1 MRICFFANL
10 SQHANWR
17 EMFDKVEF
25 YRVDIELLRSLG
37 HEVVLAGSPRDI
49 DWSADL
55 YYGWWWGHAPF
66 LIPPAKLRRRPL
78 IVTGAFDYATCREEL
93 PGVCYLDRPL
103 WQRAVL
109 ASMLRIADA
118 NLFIS
123 QYEYDEVTSHLTV
136 NNPLSTPLAIDTNLC
151 TVDGEAKRGDYFFTV
166 SLQSRENA
174 IRKGLPQAIEAFAKV
189 VRELPETQLVV
200 AGKLGDYTETLAA
213 RAAAL
218 GVGNRVKFA
227 GMISTEAKLRAFR
240 ECIAY
245 VQPTLYEGFGH
256 AVGEALACGADIVT
270 ASRGAVP
277 EVTGGH
283 AHIVD
288 PTDIDAIANAM
299 LACAA
304 DPADTPTRHQR
315 HAWIVSNFGMDV
327 RRERLRAIIEASVK
341 R

>member
-10 SQHANWR
+10 SRHANWR
-17 EMFDKVEF
+17 EMFEKVEF

-37 HEVVLAGSPRDI
+37 HEVVLAGTPSGI

-55 YYGWWWGHAPF
+55 YFGWWWGHAPF

-78 IVTGAFDYATCREEL
+78 IVTGAFDYATCRDEL
-93 PGVCYLDRPL
+93 PGLCYLDRPA

-109 ASMLRIADA
+109 ASMLRLADT

-123 QYEYDEVTSHLTV
+123 QYEFEEVTSHLKV
-136 NNPLSTPLAIDTNLC
+136 RNPISVPLAIDTALC
-151 TVDGEAKRGDYFFTV
+151 TVDDHAKRGDYFFTV

-174 IRKGLPQAIEAFAKV
+174 IRKGLGQTIDAFAKV
-189 VRELPETQLVV
+189 AGRLPDSRLVI
-200 AGKLGDYTETLAA
+200 AGKPGDYTETLAA
-213 RAAAL
+213 QASAL
-218 GVGNRVKFA
+218 DVGDRVEFA
-227 GMISTEAKLRAFR
+227 GMVSTEDKLRAFR

-277 EVTGGH
+277 EVTGDH
-283 AHIVD
+283 SHIVD
-288 PTDIDAIANAM
+288 PHDTNAIADAM

-304 DPADTPTRHQR
+304 RPADIATRRKR
-315 HAWIVSNFGMDV
+315 HAWIASNFGMDI
-327 RRERLRAIIEASVK
+327 RRERLRAVIDAAA
-341 R
+341 RR